1 MRKYEIIFIVKV
13 LEDEAINAVIEK
25 FSKLIVANG
34 GTIDKE
40 DRWGKKHLAYDI
52 KKESEGFYVLFNV
65 TSEPDCVKE
74 CDRVMKITDEVL
86 KHMIVRINEK
96 GEAQE

>member
-1 MRKYEIIFIVKV
+1 MRNYEIIFIVRV
-13 LEDEAINAVIEK
+13 LEDDAINAVVDK

-52 KKESEGFYVLFNV
+52 KKESEGYYVLFNV
-65 TSEPDCVKE
+65 TASPECVKE
-74 CDRVMKITDEVL
+74 CDRVMKITDEIL
-86 KHMIVRINEK
+86 KHMIVRFDEK
-96 GEAQE
+96 VEE